1 MWSLATNSYKMKAK
15 DESHEE
21 MMQRFQLRRLSSDR
35 GSPSK
40 FGRGKNLVIDKATGT
55 KRRKAR
61 RLSLHRLIRK
71 IISPKSR
78 RKALQGLTSP
88 ITPKSW
94 TSTVHGIVL
103 FIVYH
108 FQLLYLPFSPSYYPN
123 GSFLS
128 RSIQMTLESVFLVD
142 LVLNFNTAFVR
153 QGALITSRSE
163 IASNYICKWFVFDL
177 LSALPLQIIHCIF
190 TRSFGRKNS
199 TMHSVQLTLMVLRLL
214 RVTIFERGVLLSRV
228 MRVANHIAE
237 WLRYSRYSHLLGIAQ
252 LMWLVLLIAHYMA
265 CFWHV
270 VTTHSNANASLN
282 QNHSVLQQYVADY
295 YYAVSLIQGQ
305 GGSFGTWGENLYSS
319 VAIIVGSVILA
330 IVFGNVA
337 MLVSNFNAN
346 TTNYHRKMEAV
357 YATMDKLDLP
367 LKLRERVNEYYTHVW
382 LEYEALDGNINK
394 FQQELT
400 HTLRIEI
407 GLYKFMN
414 LVVKIPFWEDCTPDF
429 LTQIVLSLGVR
440 VYMPDDYVVRRRE
453 IGSEMMM
460 INMGYCILSKPI
472 RSVKK
477 EKTLEL
483 ATYAAGDHGANVPV
497 LSPEYIEK
505 GAGVDS
511 ADESGNERD
520 SNDSSSDESPRE
532 MGYESSTNIRRM
544 SGSTFELQ
552 GIDLAQFGR
561 ELGSGKVLPNG
572 SEHPRSNKFRI
583 CLNPGTAFGE
593 MSLLMNYKRTAN
605 IRALTFVEMCVLDR
619 CTFQRI
625 ISRYPEDR
633 RRVLTKM
640 LESCIEKKE
649 IPFPWE
655 NIIEAVSNKRRN
667 NGCKDFSRASIIAT
681 MTASEAARILVEAI
695 DVNAPDESI
704 KYGFQSF
711 DEGFVEGPSLRR
723 VNSVGAKI
731 RDTLQRTNSGVR
743 LFRSYSRRYSNGDT
757 HRSST
762 TSNGDTENES
772 DISGGSSWTG
782 GSVEKTME
790 CMMQL
795 LHSMADNISR
805 LQQDVGDLKRQKA
818 HCKVCGT
825 KDRDKPKVTPTAT
838 TTVTQSTG
846 VNGRSSTVYDRSA
859 EVHALALPSKEDP
872 ENCGPRKLSLV
883 AAMAAASLDTTLKN
897 RLESSSASDH
907 QTVHDTSQ
915 ENGAVG
921 LSSSEEK
928 HPKLKRP
935 IHSAKFSD
943 GTSGTSRSAQRD
955 ESLSRLES
963 HRSRNRSPDALSS
976 RAKDGRQPMM
986 ADLLWKRS
994 NADGDLLKHSP
1005 EERNA
1010 ARKLRQLRPRSSL
1023 PSGVSPIAV
1032 ACADGS
1038 IQPEPDSNDHD
1049 TRRNRKPKSDAGL
1062 TEQLGGDRQQS
1073 FRKPPESIPTA
1084 PLSTDPRRVMT
1095 EE

>member
-199 TMHSVQLTLMVLRLL
+199 TIHSVQLTLMVLRLL

-460 INMGYCILSKPI
+460 INLGYCKLSKPMK
-472 RSVKK
+472 RNEDKPSKDPAEPAFRDDM
-477 EKTLEL
+477 EK
-483 ATYAAGDHGANVPV
+483 PV
-497 LSPEYIEK
+497 LMPEDLGSPEQPE
-505 GAGVDS
+505 AEDDS
-511 ADESGNERD
+511 DDEWD
-520 SNDSSSDESPRE
+520 DTSSDEDSDDDLASGPF
-532 MGYESSTNIRRM
+532 GSAVRRM
-544 SGSTFELQ
+544 SGSVFELQ
-552 GIDLAQFGR
+552 SGEVDNSAAQVKTNHSR
-561 ELGSGKVLPNG
+561 RN
-572 SEHPRSNKFRI
+572 SNPSSVETQDRPKKFRVY
-583 CLNPGTAFGE
+583 LNPGTAFGE
-593 MSLLMNYKRTAN
+593 MSLLMNYKRQAN
-605 IRALTFVEMCVLDR
+605 IRAVTFVEMCVLDR
-619 CTFQRI
+619 CTFQKI

-640 LESCIEKKE
+640 LQSCIEKKE
-649 IPFPWE
+649 IPFPSE
-655 NIIEAVSNKRRN
+655 NIIEAVCAKRRISGKKN
-667 NGCKDFSRASIIAT
+667 TSRAGVIAT
-681 MTASEAARILVEAI
+681 MTATEAARVLVEGI
-695 DVNAPDESI
+695 DVNVPDDTI
-704 KYGFQSF
+704 KYRFQSF
-711 DEGFVEGPSLRR
+711 DQQFVDEPALRR
-723 VNSVGAKI
+723 AHSVGAKI
-731 RDTLQRTNSGVR
+731 REALQRTHSGLRETLPRTNSGLR
-743 LFRSYSRRYSNGDT
+743 EPLQRSNSGLPDTLYRTSSGLRETLQRSNSGLIPFRSYSRRNSSADSG
-757 HRSST
+757 RSSST
-762 TSNGDTENES
+762 AELTEPES
-772 DISGGSSWTG
+772 DLSGMTSHSPGNT
-782 GSVEKTME
+782 EKTLE
-790 CMMQL
+790 SMMRL
-795 LHSMADNISR
+795 MHTLVENISR
-805 LQQDVGDLKRQKA
+805 LQQDVTELKARRPSFGGCCCKVEGPVCGQTPSQGLKKRRSHSDSTGKSQFDGLTSIYDQKRQL
-818 HCKVCGT
+818 
-825 KDRDKPKVTPTAT
+825 VTRRTETLVEDAAVQHETQPPRKSSLLSICNRL
-838 TTVTQSTG
+838 VTSSDGGRLDWRQRGEQPLEGEEETSAA
-846 VNGRSSTVYDRSA
+846 VSGRSNMGRLKYDSGPNEVSEAGEWDNCRHGEVQSA
-859 EVHALALPSKEDP
+859 E
-872 ENCGPRKLSLV
+872 R
-883 AAMAAASLDTTLKN
+883 
-897 RLESSSASDH
+897 
-907 QTVHDTSQ
+907 
-915 ENGAVG
+915 
-921 LSSSEEK
+921 
-928 HPKLKRP
+928 
-935 IHSAKFSD
+935 I
-943 GTSGTSRSAQRD
+943 SGRF
-955 ESLSRLES
+955 
-963 HRSRNRSPDALSS
+963 
-976 RAKDGRQPMM
+976 GR
-986 ADLLWKRS
+986 R
-994 NADGDLLKHSP
+994 
-1005 EERNA
+1005 
-1010 ARKLRQLRPRSSL
+1010 
-1023 PSGVSPIAV
+1023 
-1032 ACADGS
+1032 
-1038 IQPEPDSNDHD
+1038 
-1049 TRRNRKPKSDAGL
+1049 
-1062 TEQLGGDRQQS
+1062 
-1073 FRKPPESIPTA
+1073 
-1084 PLSTDPRRVMT
+1084 
-1095 EE
+1095 